1 MRTASRLNSSLC
13 IAAISGLLDGEYCS
27 QKTGTKPVQ
36 VQPVRRRA
44 GAASRDRT
52 VDDGRREVG
61 RAGNRPED
69 DETRPRYPLTYRSKA
84 SFSAPFH
91 RASAPR
97 RPSETN
103 RRRGMDE
110 DRPQRGRHQR
120 SGGVRRR
127 DQPLYRT
134 RPRHL
139 HLRRNAA
146 LQGGRQHHGTDARA
160 ARAERHD
167 GNPRLDGRDQRRPR
181 HARHGALAAD
191 HGAAHG
197 RRHRRLQGYFRA
209 AGGYFAAV
217 HTFFCGCKIGNRRA
231 YVVSVSARGAGNG
244 SSPLLS
250 VLPP

>member
-1 MRTASRLNSSLC
+1 VSAMRTASRLNSSLC

-139 HLRRNAA
+139 PLRRDAA
-146 LQGGRQHHGTDARA
+146 LQGQRQHHGTDTRVPRANGTTEIHGSMGEISGGHVTLATALWLQTMVPLMAGDTVDCRDTSAPRA
-160 ARAERHD
+160 A
-167 GNPRLDGRDQRRPR
+167 
-181 HARHGALAAD
+181 
-191 HGAAHG
+191 
-197 RRHRRLQGYFRA
+197 
-209 AGGYFAAV
+209 
-217 HTFFCGCKIGNRRA
+217 T
-231 YVVSVSARGAGNG
+231 
-244 SSPLLS
+244 
-250 VLPP
+250 LPPFTRSSVAARSGIGGRM